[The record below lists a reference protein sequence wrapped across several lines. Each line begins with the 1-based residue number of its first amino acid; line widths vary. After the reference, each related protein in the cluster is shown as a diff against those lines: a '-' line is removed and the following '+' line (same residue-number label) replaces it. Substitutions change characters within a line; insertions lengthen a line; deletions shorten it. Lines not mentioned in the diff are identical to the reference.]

1 MSNRRFS
8 AMEKGK
14 GTVTEPYQ
22 APRKARVQV
31 QVPDNSYLIQKH
43 SLTLIGKVTNPTAQ
57 KVWALL
63 PVLTERWSS
72 GSRPIGSDL
81 GQGMFQFQFS
91 CEADLL
97 EVLDK
102 RPYLYAK
109 WMLIVQRWEPS
120 IAPDFPNLI
129 PFWIKVQGI
138 PLHLWTEEIIRS
150 IGQDIGVYEEA
161 EISTLTVRMRV
172 QINGRLPLIKSSI
185 LELDNGEEVSA
196 TLVYEKLDKHCTYC
210 HRLDHES
217 RDCLKAKAEKRE
229 ALALTNTNRT
239 DKSQSASSPGRN
251 LPIQQQRRSTSHSGT
266 EKSEEIGNQRNA
278 RTGDYMDRNRS
289 HDSHRQGPRG
299 FKGGYGKNTDDR
311 SSQRKRFHPYSHQR
325 EDLHAPARYHQSRNV
340 IYREIQRTSQDQLRM
355 PPPPSRYLS
364 HEDNLEKTGQR
375 EESSASKAGHPH
387 SARGTPLR
395 KDYPEPPRE
404 AIAEAMGEIR
414 DVMNQYTLCA
424 DPSESAARRER
435 LRRAEEKGDFEE
447 AAVQMARTSLATK
460 TTTLAEDI
468 VVDNAERIPALLRLG
483 SPNLT
488 PNPLEATINDSP
500 QRTPVL
506 QRLGPLVTA
515 QAPDINQAT
524 QVITKRKP
532 GRPPGKRTVQSSP
545 KNTSDNSL
553 RKRRV
558 QATKPP
564 PCRRRLPA
572 TLRLNSA
579 EPKQQ
584 TKKTGDS
591 QASGRQRT
599 KSSSSDNQPL
609 CKMIPATTKRKKTDF
624 QSPSTLV
631 P

>member
-266 EKSEEIGNQRNA
+266 EKN
-278 RTGDYMDRNRS
+278 
-289 HDSHRQGPRG
+289 
-299 FKGGYGKNTDDR
+299 
-311 SSQRKRFHPYSHQR
+311 
-325 EDLHAPARYHQSRNV
+325 
-340 IYREIQRTSQDQLRM
+340 QLRM